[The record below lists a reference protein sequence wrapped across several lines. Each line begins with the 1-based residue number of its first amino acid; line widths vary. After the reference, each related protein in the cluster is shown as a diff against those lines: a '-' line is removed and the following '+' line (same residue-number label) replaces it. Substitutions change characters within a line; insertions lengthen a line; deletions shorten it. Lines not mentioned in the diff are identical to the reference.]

1 MNTNQLEQ
9 TIRAM
14 ITPGKG
20 ILAADESSPTIKK
33 RFDTIKIE
41 STEENRRAYRELLF
55 TTPELEKYIC
65 GVILYE
71 ETLSQK
77 TAEGVLFPELLAKR
91 GIVPGIKVDKGLIT
105 FESSL
110 DEKITQGLDGL
121 PDRLEEYKK
130 LGARFAKWRA
140 VFKISDIYPS
150 KLAIKTHA
158 CLLARYAKICQN
170 AGIVPI
176 VEPEVLMD
184 GNHSLEKCAEV
195 SEKVFHKVFDKL
207 YKHKVNLE
215 LMILKPNMI
224 VAGKEFAKQ
233 PSVEEVAQETIKV
246 LRHTVPASVPTIN
259 FLSGGQSDVMAS
271 ENLNAINQLGSQPW
285 YLSFSYGRALQAPCL
300 KAWQGKSENVA
311 AAQQALLKR
320 MRLNGAATIGKYA
333 KDLEK

>member
-1 MNTNQLEQ
+1 MDIKPLEQ
-9 TIRAM
+9 TIKAM

-33 RFDTIKIE
+33 RFDTIKVE

-55 TTPELEKYIC
+55 TTPELEKYTC

-77 TAEGVLFPELLAKR
+77 TAEGILFPELLEKR
-91 GIVPGIKVDKGLIT
+91 GIVPGIKVDKGLIS
-105 FESSL
+105 FESSP
-110 DEKITQGLDGL
+110 DEKTTQGLDGL
-121 PDRLEEYKK
+121 PNRLDEYKK
-130 LGARFAKWRA
+130 MGARFAKWRV
-140 VFKISDIYPS
+140 VFTISDIYPS
-150 KLAIKTHA
+150 RLLIKNNA

-184 GNHSLEKCAEV
+184 GNHSLEKCAQV
-195 SEKVFHKVFDKL
+195 SEKVFQKVFDKL
-207 YKHKVNLE
+207 HKHKVNLE

-224 VAGKEFAKQ
+224 VAGKEFKKQ
-233 PSVEEVAQETIKV
+233 PSVEEVARETIKV
-246 LRHTVPASVPTIN
+246 LRRTVPAAVPTIN
-259 FLSGGQSDVMAS
+259 FLSGGQSDVMAT
-271 ENLNAINQLGSQPW
+271 ENLNAINKIGPQPW

-300 KAWQGKSENVA
+300 KAWLGKTENVA

-320 MRLNGAATIGKYA
+320 ARLNGAAAVGKYT
-333 KDLEK
+333 KDMEK